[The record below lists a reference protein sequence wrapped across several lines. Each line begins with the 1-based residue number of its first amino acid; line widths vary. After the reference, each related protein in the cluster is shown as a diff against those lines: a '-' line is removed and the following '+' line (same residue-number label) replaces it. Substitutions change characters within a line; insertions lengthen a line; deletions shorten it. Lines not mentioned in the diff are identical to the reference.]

1 MSLKKIFA
9 ANLKKIRKQKGLT
22 QEELAELVNV
32 APRHISF
39 LETAKSFPSC
49 DLLERLS
56 KVLNTGFSE
65 FFNSYNE
72 VSRDEILKQINIIT
86 SRLDDTKL
94 KYIYKMV
101 SEL

>member
-9 ANLKKIRKQKGLT
+9 ENLKKIRKQRGLT

-39 LETAKSFPSC
+39 IETAKSFPSC

-56 KVLNTGFSE
+56 KVLNINFTKFFEYESE
-65 FFNSYNE
+65 I
-72 VSRDEILKQINIIT
+72 SRDEILKQINNIAT
-86 SRLDDTKL
+86 RLDDKKL